1 MRADRAGWPV
11 LVALAWTVL
20 LFLMLPTLVAIPVS
34 LTPER
39 YLSLPKGGISFEH
52 YAEFFGDPSWRGAL
66 GQSLAI
72 GLAVTLLATGIGTLA
87 AVALWRLSSW
97 LAEGVRAPGA
107 GAHDRAADRL
117 GAGLLPGLGGPG
129 PARHLHRRHRR
140 PHAARLAL
148 RADHG
153 LGRARHGRPP
163 AGAGVALARR
173 LLVADHP
180 LGDPAADH
188 AGRRDRGGVRLHR
201 LVGRDRG
208 RRSSSPSRAVY
219 TLPRKMWDG
228 INEQV
233 DPTIAAAAT
242 VLFLVTLVA
251 IGWQIARQAR
261 RSALAAARG
270 GSLRGGHGRT

>member
-97 LAEGVRAPGA
+97 LAEGVRLLALAPMIVPPIVSALAFYRAWA
-107 GAHDRAADRL
+107 GLGLLDTFTGVTIAHTLLALPYVLITVSAALATVDLRQEQASRSL
-117 GAGLLPGLGGPG
+117 GASLWQTIRWVILPQIMP
-129 PARHLHRRHRR
+129 
-140 PHAARLAL
+140 
-148 RADHG
+148 
-153 LGRARHGRPP
+153 
-163 AGAGVALARR
+163 GVATGAVFAFIVSWDEIVVTLFIA
-173 LLVADHP
+173 
-180 LGDPAADH
+180 
-188 AGRRDRGGVRLHR
+188 
-201 LVGRDRG
+201 
-208 RRSSSPSRAVY
+208 SRAVY

-261 RSALAAARG
+261 RSALAARAEA
-270 GSLRGGHGRT
+270 

>member
-1 MRADRAGWPV
+1 MRADRVGWPV

-39 YLSLPKGGISFEH
+39 YLSLPKGGISLEH
-52 YAEFFGDPSWRGAL
+52 YATFFGDPSWRGAL

-72 GLAVTLLATGIGTLA
+72 GLVATLLASGIGTLA
-87 AVALWRLSSW
+87 AVALWRLASW
-97 LAEGVRAPGA
+97 LAEGVRLLALAPMIVPPIVSALAFYRAWA
-107 GAHDRAADRL
+107 GLGLLDTFTGVTVAHTLLALPYVLITVSAALATIDLRQEQASRSL
-117 GAGLLPGLGGPG
+117 GASLSQTIRWVILPQILPGVLT
-129 PARHLHRRHRR
+129 
-140 PHAARLAL
+140 
-148 RADHG
+148 
-153 LGRARHGRPP
+153 
-163 AGAGVALARR
+163 GAVFAFIVSWDEIVVTLFIA
-173 LLVADHP
+173 
-180 LGDPAADH
+180 
-188 AGRRDRGGVRLHR
+188 
-201 LVGRDRG
+201 
-208 RRSSSPSRAVY
+208 SRAVY

-261 RSALAAARG
+261 RSAAAARAA
-270 GSLRGGHGRT
+270 T